1 MLISGGAQLKLYVY
15 ALNNRFI
22 YKHGYIIH
30 TNINKHD
37 FTIHE
42 LYSHFVRTRPPA
54 PAALGTYASK
64 DTLKQN
70 EN

>member
-37 FTIHE
+37 
-42 LYSHFVRTRPPA
+42 YTRILQPFRA
-54 PAALGTYASK
+54 DATSRARGTNWHMR
-64 DTLKQN
+64 KQ
-70 EN
+70 EYTQTK